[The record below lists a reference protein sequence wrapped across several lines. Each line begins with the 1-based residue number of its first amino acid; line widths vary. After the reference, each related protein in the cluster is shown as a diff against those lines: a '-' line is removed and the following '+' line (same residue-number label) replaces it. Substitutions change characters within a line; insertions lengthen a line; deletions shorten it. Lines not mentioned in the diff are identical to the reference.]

1 MNTPIR
7 MLLPRGHSLRNKI
20 VETYSHLYNE
30 WRRTHIGSSAYT
42 VRQLN
47 TNIRNAYSVVR
58 QSFPE
63 TSFKLSTYAPWAAN
77 GWYEVYYSHWY
88 FAVTFVTLR
97 SGAVRAQIQDGI
109 YEGYHHNDIM
119 NTKPYESKTYKKA
132 RVLTESKLRRIITES
147 VRNILNRLLS

>member
-1 MNTPIR
+1 MNPPIR
-7 MLLPRGHSLRNKI
+7 MFLPRGHSLRNKI

-132 RVLTESKLRRIITES
+132 ILLTESKLRRIITES